1 MATDLTRGQQ
11 ALIRDLAHDQAEY
24 NLLERYYE
32 GDAPLPEGAE
42 GASKAYRRFQK
53 KSRLN
58 IAQLAVAATRE
69 RMIIEGFRTGA
80 NGDENG
86 DILARRLWKAN
97 NLDVGAADAHSMMLT
112 FGEAYAIVGPPN
124 AFGIPVVTIEDPRQM
139 ETNHDPKDPRVI
151 TEAIKIW
158 RDEESNLDMAY
169 FYYPTRIEVFVKE
182 SDSSLYSVDNW
193 IYREDL
199 SSDNPLGEVPVIKFE
214 NIDGEGEFEPYLD
227 IIDRI
232 NHMILQ
238 RVIIATTQAFKQR
251 WIKGDLPTH
260 DADGNEVDY
269 NGLFTSS
276 PGSMW
281 IIPEGA
287 DIGESTQTDIQGIL
301 AAVRADIQD
310 FAAMTRTPMHY
321 LSPEGANGSAEGAS
335 LAREGLVFKA
345 EDRMNRVT
353 SSWSKVMS
361 LMFKWIGDTER
372 ANLLDLEPIWK
383 PAERYS
389 LAERADANSKLQ
401 DVPFRMR
408 MATVMQYTPEE
419 IAEMEIERAGETLTQ
434 ALLTGGTG
442 GNPQGTI

>member
-1 MATDLTRGQQ
+1 L
-11 ALIRDLAHDQAEY
+11 E
-24 NLLERYYE
+24 LL
-32 GDAPLPEGAE
+32 
-42 GASKAYRRFQK
+42 
-53 KSRLN
+53 
-58 IAQLAVAATRE
+58 
-69 RMIIEGFRTGA
+69 
-80 NGDENG
+80 
-86 DILARRLWKAN
+86 
-97 NLDVGAADAHSMMLT
+97 
-112 FGEAYAIVGPPN
+112 
-124 AFGIPVVTIEDPRQM
+124 
-139 ETNHDPKDPRVI
+139 
-151 TEAIKIW
+151 KIW
-158 RDEESNLDMAY
+158 RDKELELDLAY
-169 FYYPTRIEVFVKE
+169 FYYPTRIEVFVKA

-199 SSDNPLGEVPVIKFE
+199 SSDNPLGEVPVVKFE
-214 NIDGEGEFEPYLD
+214 NMDGEGEFEPYLD

-361 LMFKWIGDTER
+361 LMFKWIGDKER

-442 GNPQGTI
+442 ANTQGTV